1 MCESNYSR
9 FFSPLLVRSDLL
21 AKARSLKEGNESLND
36 LVVEAVEQ
44 EVRRRRAWTA
54 HQRIIARSEVV
65 KAKTGIQSASTELIR
80 SLRENKGRC
89 D

>member
-1 MCESNYSR
+1 MEREAVTIR
-9 FFSPLLVRSDLL
+9 FPSDLL

-44 EVRRRRAWTA
+44 EVRRRRGWAA
-54 HQRIIARSEVV
+54 HQRIIARSEAV

-80 SLRENKGRC
+80 SLRESEDRC

>member
-1 MCESNYSR
+1 MEREAVTIRFPSN
-9 FFSPLLVRSDLL
+9 LL

-44 EVRRRRAWTA
+44 EVRRRRGWAA
-54 HQRIIARSEVV
+54 HQRIIGRSEAV

-80 SLRENKGRC
+80 SLRESEGRC